1 MAAAG
6 AGQGRADAA
15 GQGAARRARCPVCGR
30 PAEAAASP
38 FCSRRCAEV
47 DLGRWLTGQ
56 YVLPGAPVE
65 EGEAAAAPERAG
77 QLDRG
82 PGMG

>member
-1 MAAAG
+1 MAAA
-6 AGQGRADAA
+6 QGRV
-15 GQGAARRARCPVCGR
+15 ARCPVCGR
-30 PAEAAASP
+30 GAVAAAPP

-56 YVLPGAPVE
+56 YVLPGDPAEAGEEAEEPSYPVDR
-65 EGEAAAAPERAG
+65 P
-77 QLDRG
+77 LDRG